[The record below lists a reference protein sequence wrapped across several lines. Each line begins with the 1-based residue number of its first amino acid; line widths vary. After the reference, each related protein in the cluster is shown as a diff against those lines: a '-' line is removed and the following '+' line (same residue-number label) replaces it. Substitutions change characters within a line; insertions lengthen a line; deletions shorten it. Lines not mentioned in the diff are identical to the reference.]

1 MGMSVKHMFR
11 ELRFWLTVGQCV
23 SLSAVAVNQN
33 LLLLGTGCI
42 KEWKAQGDVSS
53 GGNVSFSTLAK
64 RKLNI
69 DGKQKLKN
77 AKAEFL

>member
-42 KEWKAQGDVSS
+42 KEWKA
-53 GGNVSFSTLAK
+53 
-64 RKLNI
+64 
-69 DGKQKLKN
+69 
-77 AKAEFL
+77 